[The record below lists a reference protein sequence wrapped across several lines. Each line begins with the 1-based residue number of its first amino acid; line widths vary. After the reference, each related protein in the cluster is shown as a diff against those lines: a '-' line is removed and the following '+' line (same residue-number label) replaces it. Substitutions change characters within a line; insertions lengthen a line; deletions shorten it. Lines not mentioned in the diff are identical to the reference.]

1 MSSVEITIDQAHP
14 RSDFRTP
21 FESTMPPTPGE
32 LAASSARMERR
43 GLLQRLVRVN

>member
-1 MSSVEITIDQAHP
+1 MSSFEIRNKQADP

-21 FESTMPPTPGE
+21 FESTMPLTPGE

>member
-1 MSSVEITIDQAHP
+1 MSSLEITTNQGHP
-14 RSDFRTP
+14 RSDLRTP
-21 FESTMPPTPGE
+21 LESAMPPTPGE